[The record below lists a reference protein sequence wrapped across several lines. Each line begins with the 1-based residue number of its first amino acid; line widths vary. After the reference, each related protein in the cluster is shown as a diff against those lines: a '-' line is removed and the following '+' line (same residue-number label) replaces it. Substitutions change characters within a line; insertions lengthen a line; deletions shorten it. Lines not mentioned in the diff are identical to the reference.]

1 MLEIFGVK
9 GNSPCFVFFR
19 GGFETDAAPTYLDTN
34 FATANKHANPMSGYY
49 TLDVINRDDQPIGDA
64 QRKRLHQDSLAP
76 HLARQTAGNGRGRII
91 DPHALLHFEHS
102 QKSEVRFIAALLP

>member
-49 TLDVINRDDQPIGDA
+49 TLDVINRDDQPMGMHSVNGYTRIVWPHTWHG
-64 QRKRLHQDSLAP
+64 KLLAMGAEEKSP
-76 HLARQTAGNGRGRII
+76 RTRRILNI
-91 DPHALLHFEHS
+91 HKK
-102 QKSEVRFIAALLP
+102 QKCGL